1 MVLGHAPSLGPL
13 PLLNQ
18 GETQLFVLDVDT
30 GDLRQVTRRVDDQ
43 GRGVSSDPSWTP
55 DGSSIIF
62 VGCPDATPSC
72 DDMQILSVPS
82 DAKEASETSVVFDA
96 PGRNGNDVYVSPD
109 GKSISWMEVGVLETK
124 LFAAEFVPGREIQP
138 EDAVLIDAH
147 GGYANWSADSSQL
160 IYTRLWLGDRFAM
173 YSNSFDGQPSERVS
187 PPGTDEVF
195 MTPSP

>member
-1 MVLGHAPSLGPL
+1 
-13 PLLNQ
+13 
-18 GETQLFVLDVDT
+18 
-30 GDLRQVTRRVDDQ
+30 
-43 GRGVSSDPSWTP
+43 
-55 DGSSIIF
+55 
-62 VGCPDATPSC
+62 
-72 DDMQILSVPS
+72 MQILSVPS